1 MRNLLPIATLFISIT
16 QAGVVPGADPGVT
29 AVRVDVDP
37 STGLPTGFETV
48 IAGTER
54 VLGPFA
60 ERRSAEE
67 AWRNLSEAHRSQCL
81 MRFSIAAERA

>member
-1 MRNLLPIATLFISIT
+1 MMQNSRFWIVGGEYAS
-16 QAGVVPGADPGVT
+16 T
-29 AVRVDVDP
+29 A
-37 STGLPTGFETV
+37 FETV

-60 ERRSAEE
+60 ERRSAED